1 MPNNIT
7 FKNLQD
13 SFLNDIVKNREL
25 VEINLI
31 NGIVLTGK
39 IINFDNFSI
48 LIESNNRKSLLY
60 KHSVSYIFEKKNKK
74 IKK

>member
-1 MPNNIT
+1 MPNNST

-60 KHSVSYIFEKKNKK
+60 KHSVSYIFEKKK
-74 IKK
+74 